1 MASLASSSTIARPTA
16 FLGKKGSNANPLRD
30 VVSMGNGKYI
40 MVGLSLSSL
49 VFFFWMGANIF
60 KFILDRVMSCG
71 MDLTE

>member
-1 MASLASSSTIARPTA
+1 MASLASSSTIARPTP

-49 VFFFWMGANIF
+49 VFFFFFGWGLIYLSSF
-60 KFILDRVMSCG
+60 WIG
-71 MDLTE
+71 

>member
-1 MASLASSSTIARPTA
+1 MASLASSSTIARPTP

-49 VFFFWMGANIF
+49 VFF
-60 KFILDRVMSCG
+60 LDG
-71 MDLTE
+71 G